1 MEYKTFVL
9 YWPMVIKGKFTELF
23 KLEFM
28 TFLIT
33 GGGGWGGGGESGTPS
48 QTWQGCPRN
57 EELIVISGQGLRE
70 KKGLEYKVVYLVL
83 GYLRK
88 KITPRL
94 QAVLLSPFGVKE
106 NLSHSCSYC
115 MGVTPEVLI
124 DHQSVNKISH
134 FVLFWKLSDQCPVD

>member
-1 MEYKTFVL
+1 
-9 YWPMVIKGKFTELF
+9 MVIKRKFTELF

-48 QTWQGCPRN
+48 QKWQGCPRN

-88 KITPRL
+88 KNHPTLTGCVIVSFWGRRKPESSLSLLYGSHPRGSDR
-94 QAVLLSPFGVKE
+94 SPVCE
-106 NLSHSCSYC
+106 
-115 MGVTPEVLI
+115 
-124 DHQSVNKISH
+124 
-134 FVLFWKLSDQCPVD
+134 